1 MATIPNILLEE
12 IEQLKAKWLYDKA
25 LKKVN
30 GLLVRDPTN
39 REALFQVADIE
50 YRKGEISKAEKPVDF
65 LIKSNEK
72 DPMSR
77 YIKWVLEMEKT
88 NRSEAKMNFKKALDM
103 LDQDNPEIMRC
114 YGLCEYWSGNR
125 EEWMTFL
132 MESHQVNALD
142 AEVILNIIEI
152 SILEQDSKTALEYV
166 EYYRK
171 HKDKLQCFDRDIKYY
186 EDKIVL
192 FEEFL
197 KG

>member
-1 MATIPNILLEE
+1 MSTIPNMLLEE
-12 IEQLKAKWLYDKA
+12 IEQLKAKWQYDKA
-25 LKKVN
+25 LRKVN

-65 LIKSNEK
+65 LIQSNK
-72 DPMSR
+72 DDPMSW

-88 NRSEAKMNFKKALDM
+88 NWSEAKKNFQKALDM

-114 YGLCEYWSGNR
+114 YGLCEYRSWNR
-125 EEWMTFL
+125 EEGMTYL
-132 MESHQVNALD
+132 LESHQVNALD

-152 SILEQDSKTALEYV
+152 SILEQDKKTATDYV
-166 EYYRK
+166 TYYHK
-171 HKDKLQCFDRDIKYY
+171 HKEKLQCFDRDITYY
-186 EDKIVL
+186 EDKILL
-192 FEEFL
+192 FEEYL